1 MQITQHK
8 TSDALLIRLSGRLD
22 AGWCDPVQKTFDA
35 AVRSGEH
42 RIEVDMAE
50 IDYISSAGLG
60 VLLGL
65 YKRLHGINGAFG
77 IAAAS
82 PFVESVLKLA
92 GLASLISG
100 PSTAQAAEAKESC
113 RTEMS
118 ERAGYEIFSCPGT
131 GMKVSVAGNP
141 SVLRDGDPDRTAA
154 LMRFD
159 AESFAIGIGALG
171 TGYSDCEARFGE
183 FLAIA
188 GLAAFQPSDS
198 SGRPD
203 FVLSEGDL
211 VPEGRLLLGLSGRGE
226 FPLLARFAAKADFRS
241 VGLAEL
247 AASALAFSQASAVA
261 VAAITE
267 TAGLVGAS
275 LRRSPSPVREGTP
288 RFDFPGIR
296 DWLSFHSE
304 PVHRDSTSL
313 VVGVAARPGSS
324 LDPLLRPIGPDLLG
338 HFHAATFPYRPL
350 QKGRIALQASVAALF
365 ETGSVGSVL
374 HLLPDQR
381 EAIGSGES
389 EFLRGAIWISPIQAE
404 QSPSPTNLP

>member
-8 TSDALLIRLSGRLD
+8 TPDALVIRLSGRLD
-22 AGWCDPVQKTFDA
+22 AGWCDPVQQAFDA

-42 RIEVDMAE
+42 RIEVDMADV
-50 IDYISSAGLG
+50 DYISSAGLG

-77 IAAAS
+77 ITAAS

-100 PSTAQAAEAKESC
+100 SSAAQTAGAKETC
-113 RTEMS
+113 RTETS
-118 ERAGYEIFSCPGT
+118 ARAEYEIFSCPGE
-131 GMKVSVAGNP
+131 GMKVSVAGSP

-159 AESFAIGIGALG
+159 GGSFAIGIGALG
-171 TGYSDCEARFGE
+171 TDYADCAARFGE

-188 GLAAFQPSDS
+188 GLAAFQPSDA

-203 FVLSEGDL
+203 FVLSEGEL
-211 VPEGRLLLGLSGRGE
+211 VPEGRLLLGLSGRGG
-226 FPLLARFAAKADFRS
+226 FPMLARFSAKADFRS
-241 VGLAEL
+241 VGLSEL
-247 AASALAFSQASAVA
+247 AAAALAFSEAPAMA
-261 VAAITE
+261 FAAITE

-275 LRRSPSPVREGTP
+275 LRRSPAPVRDGAP

-296 DWLSFHSE
+296 DWLSFPSE

-324 LDPLLRPIGPDLLG
+324 LDPLLRPMGRDLLG

-350 QKGRIALQASVAALF
+350 QKGRIALQPSVAALF

-374 HLLPDQR
+374 HLLPDTR

-389 EFLRGAIWISPIQAE
+389 EFLRGAIWISPVQPESVPA
-404 QSPSPTNLP
+404 SAKLS